1 MSEIVIEQPGVPEI
15 TVPLTGQE
23 LSLGRA
29 DDNDVTLVADE
40 VSRNHA
46 KIVRAG
52 DRFVIQ
58 DLNSLNGTYVNRQR
72 VVKRLLDHLDE
83 VWLGGKCRVVFRQEA
98 DIQTPVT
105 PHTPITPLQETVPGT
120 PPPGMEQKPR
130 DPLATAPSPASP
142 SFTPPGN
149 QTSDSAYAATMIDSI
164 AEISKQ
170 MEDVGATL
178 TMFSKRDS
186 TVFKDKGTPGKGGLP
201 SVADEPQPQE
211 APMPTASELHQMGRA
226 FRRLEALYQAIKT
239 IASDFDLKKRLKNV
253 LQVTMEVVEAERGF
267 ILLRDEE
274 TGELQPMVFHDMSG
288 EVDGSSPSMSI
299 ANRAATTGE
308 PLLVKNTMADAAF
321 NAQQS
326 IVAQQIRSAMCA
338 PLRVEDRVLGS
349 IYVDVRHKA
358 GGFVEEDLELF
369 ASMASQSAMAI
380 ENVRLYEQM
389 LEAEKKRA
397 NLGRFLSPAIVDQ
410 IMSEGAD
417 LVLGGNKR
425 IVTTMFCDIRSFT
438 NMSEANEPDK
448 IVELLNEHF
457 TAMTGII
464 FQRQGTLDKFI
475 GDAIMAVWGSPISLP
490 NDIPNSVAAAVEMQ
504 RANDMLN
511 EKRKAE
517 GRPPLEM
524 GIGIATGEVVAGYV
538 GSPDR
543 MEFTVIGDRVNTASR
558 FCSKAGPGEIVVC
571 EMTHEAVKEHFPTT
585 ELGAVQL
592 KGKVEPE
599 PAFGVHS
606 K

>member
-1 MSEIVIEQPGVPEI
+1 MSEIVIEQPGVPEMV
-15 TVPLTGQE
+15 VPLVGAE

-52 DRFVIQ
+52 DRYMVH

-72 VVKRLLDHLDE
+72 VVQRILNHLDE
-83 VWLGGKCRVVFRQEA
+83 VWLGGKCRMVFRQEV
-98 DIQTPVT
+98 DIQTPLT
-105 PHTPITPLQETVPGT
+105 PRTPITPLQETAPGT
-120 PPPGMEQKPR
+120 PPLGAQPR
-130 DPLATAPSPASP
+130 DPLATSP
-142 SFTPPGN
+142 STGGPPPLGAPLTPP
-149 QTSDSAYAATMIDSI
+149 DESAYAPTMIDNI

-170 MEDVGATL
+170 MEDMGATL
-178 TMFSKRDS
+178 SMFSRRDS
-186 TVFKDKGTPGKGGLP
+186 THIKSKGTPGTGGLP
-201 SVADEPQPQE
+201 VEADDPQSHDTG
-211 APMPTASELHQMGRA
+211 MPTAEDLYQMGRA

-253 LQVTMEVVEAERGF
+253 LETTMEVVEAERGF
-267 ILLRDEE
+267 IMLRDDE
-274 TGELQPMVFHDMSG
+274 TGELKPMVFHDMSG

-299 ANRAATTGE
+299 AGRAATTGE
-308 PLLVKNTMADAAF
+308 PLLVKNTMSDSNF
-321 NAQQS
+321 SAQQS

-338 PLRVEDRVLGS
+338 PLRIEDRVLGS
-349 IYVDVRHKA
+349 IYVDVRHKG

-369 ASMASQSAMAI
+369 SSMASQSAMAI

-410 IMSEGAD
+410 IMSEGGE
-417 LVLGGNKR
+417 LELGGTKR
-425 IVTTMFCDIRSFT
+425 TVTTMFCDIRSFT
-438 NMSEANEPDK
+438 NMSEQNEPDK
-448 IVELLNEHF
+448 IVDLLNEHF
-457 TAMTGII
+457 TAMTRII
-464 FQRQGTLDKFI
+464 FDRRGTLDKFI

-490 NDIPNSVAAAVEMQ
+490 NDILNAVAAAIEMQ
-504 RANDMLN
+504 RANDELN
-511 EKRKAE
+511 KLRIAE
-517 GRPPLEM
+517 GRPPLDM
-524 GIGIATGEVVAGYV
+524 GIGIASGEVIAGYV

-558 FCSKAGPGEIVVC
+558 FCSKAGPREIVIC
-571 EMTHEAVKEHFPTT
+571 GQTHAAVKNQIPTT
-585 ELGAVQL
+585 ELGAVAL

-599 PAFGVHS
+599 PAFGVNVD
-606 K
+606 